1 MIHSSTTQLEQNM
14 NTYKIVIEA
23 NLNKVS
29 LKDYSVNYVD
39 VQAKNAD
46 FAVLNAQKQYGE
58 NFVVGLVSAM

>member
-1 MIHSSTTQLEQNM
+1 M